1 MSDSHDSQQEARALV
16 ARLVEDRS
24 IEQFS
29 AKELLQQY
37 SALRQFPDC
46 VVDLA
51 YEEYCRRRENGEELN
66 GSSFV
71 QGYSTVAQSLYRVIE
86 FDQLLHDHPSLVKG
100 VSEARWPDEGMAF
113 SDFKIVEQIGRGAL
127 SRVYIARQPD
137 LGNRRVIVKVCVRGE
152 LEADYLGMLEHS
164 AIASIYSVHRDSETG
179 LTVIC
184 MPLET
189 RLTLHQVAEMQ
200 PPLPNPWKGQTL
212 RKAIAGQNQGIAIP
226 TPAAVEELQ
235 IADSDTMAV
244 MVIKWGL
251 SLAQALTYAHRKEI
265 FHCDVKPGN
274 VLILS
279 NMEVQLLDFNLA
291 ANAAAPIR
299 LAGGTLPFM
308 APEQLHQLLDDGSDK
323 PIGPATDVFG
333 LCATLWHMV
342 TGAPPFGVVVDHAS
356 RSRAAQQMLE
366 RHRCGIPAERI
377 ETAGN
382 PVARQVLTVLQQ
394 GLNLSTQDRFMSPAE
409 LGHALAA
416 ILPAEVRR
424 VRRRRVLV
432 TMLGG
437 VAAIAATGFAIQ
449 SRQSVTHA
457 RETAIKQYLDG
468 RYQAAEQT
476 LAPYIEDDQEAWFL
490 LLVARSSGLE
500 SLDSSRIRE
509 DPLPEDPL
517 ILGWLQLVADWKQYT
532 DRYPDDGCGF
542 FNLAL
547 VHLEFAPQPG
557 AYAKA
562 TAAIDAAIH
571 QGLNMPRVSLMRDII
586 DLRQRAGK
594 EPVAAL
600 ILEFER
606 LLGEAEHQT
615 LTRGE
620 FVAFLDA
627 VCRIRNENRDQSSDQ
642 RYQRLANRIVELLST
657 PDRRLSE
664 ISVAG
669 WLRFPRE
676 FRYAVQ
682 QLMFLEAESRS
693 RNRAGEHNRLRTA
706 LIGPQADGP
715 P

>member
-308 APEQLHQLLDDGSDK
+308 APEQLHQLLDDGTDK

-356 RSRAAQQMLE
+356 RSRAAQQTL
-366 RHRCGIPAERI
+366 G
-377 ETAGN
+377 
-382 PVARQVLTVLQQ
+382 VSVLFE
-394 GLNLSTQDRFMSPAE
+394 ND
-409 LGHALAA
+409 
-416 ILPAEVRR
+416 
-424 VRRRRVLV
+424 
-432 TMLGG
+432 
-437 VAAIAATGFAIQ
+437 
-449 SRQSVTHA
+449 
-457 RETAIKQYLDG
+457 
-468 RYQAAEQT
+468 
-476 LAPYIEDDQEAWFL
+476 
-490 LLVARSSGLE
+490 
-500 SLDSSRIRE
+500 
-509 DPLPEDPL
+509 
-517 ILGWLQLVADWKQYT
+517 T
-532 DRYPDDGCGF
+532 DNF
-542 FNLAL
+542 
-547 VHLEFAPQPG
+547 
-557 AYAKA
+557 
-562 TAAIDAAIH
+562 
-571 QGLNMPRVSLMRDII
+571 
-586 DLRQRAGK
+586 
-594 EPVAAL
+594 
-600 ILEFER
+600 
-606 LLGEAEHQT
+606 
-615 LTRGE
+615 
-620 FVAFLDA
+620 
-627 VCRIRNENRDQSSDQ
+627 
-642 RYQRLANRIVELLST
+642 
-657 PDRRLSE
+657 
-664 ISVAG
+664 
-669 WLRFPRE
+669 
-676 FRYAVQ
+676 
-682 QLMFLEAESRS
+682 
-693 RNRAGEHNRLRTA
+693 
-706 LIGPQADGP
+706 
-715 P
+715 